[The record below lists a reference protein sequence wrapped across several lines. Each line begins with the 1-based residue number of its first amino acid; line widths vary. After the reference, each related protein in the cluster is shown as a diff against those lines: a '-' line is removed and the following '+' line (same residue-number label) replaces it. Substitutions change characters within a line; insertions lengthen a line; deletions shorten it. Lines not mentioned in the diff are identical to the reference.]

1 MSPRSLCSPHD
12 RPMNRRQGIEARSL
26 PLFGKLA
33 DREDGRLMSQNN
45 HLVSFWTPGSF
56 IEQRWGGVEKTKYK
70 GL

>member
-1 MSPRSLCSPHD
+1 M
-12 RPMNRRQGIEARSL
+12 

-33 DREDGRLMSQNN
+33 DRENGRLMSQNN

-56 IEQRWGGVEKTKYK
+56 IEQRWGGIEKTKYK